1 MSNNIKTIKLI
12 SYGTK
17 HGSIQADIIYSVI
30 RFPNPYHTKR
40 LRELTGL
47 DQKVKDKVLNGDCRK
62 FIDDT
67 VDYILGILGVAKSI
81 NVYNKYSDKEVIVI
95 AFGCFGG
102 RHRSVVVVEELY
114 RRLKEHNINVEKK
127 HRDLHK

>member
-1 MSNNIKTIKLI
+1 MDNKTIKLI

-17 HGSIQADIIYSVI
+17 HGSIQADITYSVK

-47 DQKVKDKVLNGDCRK
+47 DQEVKDKVLNGDCRK

-67 VDYILGILGVAKSI
+67 VDYILGILGINKSI
-81 NVYNKYSDKEVIVI
+81 NVYNRYGDKDVITI
-95 AFGCFGG
+95 AFGCYGG
-102 RHRSVVVVEELY
+102 KHRSVVVVEELY
-114 RRLKEHNINVEKK
+114 KRLKEHNIKVEKE
-127 HRDLHK
+127 HRDLNR